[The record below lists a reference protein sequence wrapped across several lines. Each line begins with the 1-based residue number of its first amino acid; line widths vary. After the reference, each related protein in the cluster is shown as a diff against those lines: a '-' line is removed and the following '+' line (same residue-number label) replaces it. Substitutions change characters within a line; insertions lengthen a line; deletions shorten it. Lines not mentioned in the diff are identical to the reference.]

1 MEENRPFFSLLLE
14 TGPFC
19 NADWIETHCVARA
32 NPKHTIFMSQCPK
45 HWYHAYSSMLGQRC
59 N

>member
-1 MEENRPFFSLLLE
+1 MEGNQPFFFLLLE
-14 TGPFC
+14 TRSLC
-19 NADWIETHCVARA
+19 NADWIETHCVART
-32 NPKHTIFMSQCPK
+32 NPKYTIFMSQCPS